1 MKKLALAAL
10 AAAALAAPALAAPLA
25 APVAAQSAL
34 DAQVAQYV
42 SNPEALTIAQKATVK
57 GLTEGDYSRSELQSR
72 IDAVVN

>member
-1 MKKLALAAL
+1 MKTFVLAAL
-10 AAAALAAPALAAPLA
+10 AAAALA

-42 SNPEALTIAQKATVK
+42 SNPQALSIAQKATVK
-57 GLTEGDYSRSELQSR
+57 GLIEGDLSRSELQNR

>member
-10 AAAALAAPALAAPLA
+10 AAAALAAPALA